1 LLAEFSV
8 LENVMLPAKKLGK
21 KTMMDIEKE
30 ARQN

>member
-1 LLAEFSV
+1 M
-8 LENVMLPAKKLGK
+8 ENVMLPAKKLGK